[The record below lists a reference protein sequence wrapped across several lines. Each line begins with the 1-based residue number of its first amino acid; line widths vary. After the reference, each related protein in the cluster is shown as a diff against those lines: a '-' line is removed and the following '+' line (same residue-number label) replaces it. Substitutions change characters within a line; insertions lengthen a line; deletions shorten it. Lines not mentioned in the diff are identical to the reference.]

1 MENRLGKKMHI
12 VVLHKNCYSAE
23 NMIQSLK
30 GNLLTGITAFPQL
43 SGFSL
48 KISFSLTVAT
58 HTTYS
63 QLSHKTYPK
72 PIQNLSKTC
81 PKPVQNLSKSFSL
94 YTLYTRIQLFSIF
107 FHHFSQYQ
115 YRYQSAVYLVLCFYK
130 KTCARLD
137 QHREEQLLYNSS
149 CHAFALTINHNISSL
164 SYQVNRLLTVT

>member
-1 MENRLGKKMHI
+1 MQDQYRKSARQKDAHTCSSQELRFSRKYDLESQRKSVNGHYGFSSAFRLFIENLIISHRGH
-12 VVLHKNCYSAE
+12 
-23 NMIQSLK
+23 
-30 GNLLTGITAFPQL
+30 NLLT
-43 SGFSL
+43 
-48 KISFSLTVAT
+48 TV
-58 HTTYS
+58 S
-63 QLSHKTYPK
+63 
-72 PIQNLSKTC
+72 QNLSKTY
-81 PKPVQNLSKSFSL
+81 PIPIQNLSKSFSL

-115 YRYQSAVYLVLCFYK
+115 YRYQCAAYLVLCFYK

>member
-12 VVLHKNCYSAE
+12 LVLHKNCYSAE

-63 QLSHKTYPK
+63 QLSHNCHTK
-72 PIQNLSKTC
+72 PIQNLSKTY
-81 PKPVQNLSKSFSL
+81 PKPVQNLSKTYPKASNYTHYTHVSNYFLSSFI
-94 YTLYTRIQLFSIF
+94 TLVSISIDISVQFIWF
-107 FHHFSQYQ
+107 FVSIK
-115 YRYQSAVYLVLCFYK
+115 RPV
-130 KTCARLD
+130 RD
-137 QHREEQLLYNSS
+137 QISIEKSS
-149 CHAFALTINHNISSL
+149 CYIILRAMPLH
-164 SYQVNRLLTVT
+164 

>member
-30 GNLLTGITAFPQL
+30 GNLLTGITAFSQL

-48 KISFSLTVAT
+48 EISFSLTWPPT
-58 HTTYS
+58 HTNYV
-63 QLSHKTYPK
+63 LCGH
-72 PIQNLSKTC
+72 I
-81 PKPVQNLSKSFSL
+81 SFSL
-94 YTLYTRIQLFSIF
+94 TWPFTHTNYLLGDFVYTRIQLFSIF